1 MQNLRF
7 VIKCIV
13 NISEEKHH
21 NMVKE
26 IKNIALTVIS
36 ALLSALTLH
45 VFVADAGFAP
55 SGVDGI
61 ATMLQ
66 HITGISMG
74 LFTFAI
80 NMPLLIIALFVLK
93 KRYVIYTVLFTVF
106 SSGFL
111 VVLEKMNFYQFEHT
125 DEGLLIALISGALL
139 GIRTAIMLKIQ
150 ASSGGI
156 DIIAGFI
163 QKYSSHINIERIIT
177 AICWIISLLSIFVYK
192 NTLSIILSFIQM
204 FVFDRAADYVLK
216 DTRHAV
222 EFKIITKDPDK
233 LIHNIIYE
241 LKHGATIVESRG
253 AFSDDSSYMIT
264 TIINIRQIPE
274 LLNIVKKEDGA
285 FVYYTEAKG
294 ITGNFRW
301 NRDDEVK

>member
-1 MQNLRF
+1 
-7 VIKCIV
+7 
-13 NISEEKHH
+13 
-21 NMVKE
+21 MVKE
-26 IKNIALTVIS
+26 IKNIALTILS

-45 VFVADAGFAP
+45 IFVTNAGFAP

-74 LFTFAI
+74 WFTFLI
-80 NMPLLIIALFVLK
+80 NMPLLIVALFVLK
-93 KRYVIYTVLFTVF
+93 KRYVVYTVLFTVL

-111 VVLEKMNFYQFEHT
+111 LILEKINFYQFEHT
-125 DEGLLIALISGALL
+125 DERLLIALISGALL

-163 QKYSSHINIERIIT
+163 QKYNSHINIERIIT
-177 AICWIISLLSIFVYK
+177 AICWVISLLSIFVYK

-222 EFKIITKDPDK
+222 EFKIITKKPDE

-253 AFSDDSSYMIT
+253 GFSDQAGYMIT

-274 LLNIVKKEDGA
+274 LLNIVKNDKGA

-294 ITGNFRW
+294 VSGNFRW
-301 NRDDEVK
+301 HRDDEVK

>member
-1 MQNLRF
+1 
-7 VIKCIV
+7 
-13 NISEEKHH
+13 
-21 NMVKE
+21 MVKE
-26 IKNIALTVIS
+26 IKNIALTLFS
-36 ALLSALTLH
+36 AIISALTLH
-45 VFVADAGFAP
+45 IFVANAGFAP

-66 HITGISMG
+66 QVTGISMG
-74 LFTFAI
+74 VFTFAI

-111 VVLEKMNFYQFEHT
+111 VVLEEIGFYQFEHT
-125 DEGLLIALISGALL
+125 EEGLLIALISGALL

-150 ASSGGI
+150 GSSGGI

-163 QKYSSHINIERIIT
+163 QKYNSHINIERIIT

-192 NTLSIILSFIQM
+192 NTLSIILSFVQM

-222 EFKIITKDPDK
+222 EFKIITKDPDA
-233 LIHNIIYE
+233 LVHTIIYE

-253 AFSDDSSYMIT
+253 AFSDEPGYMIT
-264 TIINIRQIPE
+264 TIINIRQIPQ
-274 LLNIVKKEDGA
+274 LLNIVKNYEGA

-294 ITGNFRW
+294 VTGNFRW
-301 NRDDEVK
+301 HKDDEVK

>member
-1 MQNLRF
+1 MQNYNI
-7 VIKCIV
+7 IK
-13 NISEEKHH
+13 E
-21 NMVKE
+21 VK
-26 IKNIALTVIS
+26 NFMLTLFS

-45 VFVADAGFAP
+45 IFVTNANFAP

-74 LFTFAI
+74 WFTFAI
-80 NMPLLIIALFVLK
+80 NIPLLIIALFVLK
-93 KRYVIYTVLFTVF
+93 KRYVIYTVLFTVL

-111 VVLEKMNFYQFEHT
+111 IILQELKFYQFEHT

-139 GIRTAIMLKIQ
+139 GIRTAIMIKIQ

-163 QKYSSHINIERIIT
+163 QKYNSHINIENIIT
-177 AICWIISLLSIFVYK
+177 AICWTISLLSIFVYK
-192 NTLSIILSFIQM
+192 NSLSVILSFVQM

-222 EFKIITKDPDK
+222 EFKIITKNPDD

-253 AFSDDSSYMIT
+253 AFSDEPGYMIT
-264 TIINIRQIPE
+264 TIINIRQIPQ
-274 LLNIVKKEDGA
+274 LLSIVKKDSGA
-285 FVYYTEAKG
+285 FVYYSEAKG
-294 ITGNFRW
+294 VTGNFRW
-301 NRDDEVK
+301 HRDDEVK